1 MTLLAINGSP
11 RGRVSNTKKLIE
23 YFIKDITPST
33 VNVLHLK
40 EYYDQDDLQSVINA
54 IKDHEYI
61 LIGFPLYADWTPGFV
76 KDFFEQIGESQ
87 EIFRNNNF
95 LFMIQCGFP
104 ESHHCRYVERYCE
117 RFTKRIGANYLG
129 TIVRGGSEGAR
140 LIPKKFFKDAQR
152 LSELGKIFKNENKL
166 DHSLLKTIAKPEK
179 LSKTKL
185 LWMKII
191 LKFPL
196 SNLYWNSQLK
206 KNGVYKKRFNQ
217 PYIDTTHLL

>member
-23 YFIKDITPST
+23 YFTKDITHST

-40 EYYDQDDLQSVINA
+40 EYYDQDDLQSAIST
-54 IKDHEYI
+54 IKDHKYI

-76 KDFFEQIGESQ
+76 KEFLEQMGECQ
-87 EIFRNNNF
+87 EVFTNKHF
-95 LFMIQCGFP
+95 LFMVQCGFP

-117 RFTKRIGANYLG
+117 RFTKRIGANYIG

-140 LIPKKFFKDAQR
+140 IIPKKFFKDAQR
-152 LSELGKIFKNENKL
+152 LAELGKLFENEKNL
-166 DHSLLKTIAKPEK
+166 DQPLLKAIAKPEK
-179 LSKTKL
+179 LSKVRL
-185 LWMKII
+185 FLVKIS
-191 LKFPL
+191 LKFPI

-206 KNGVYKKRFNQ
+206 KNGVYDHRFDK
-217 PYIDTTHLL
+217 PYR